1 MHDSQHN
8 LTHTDYQRAAALI
21 GHEANSSAQGM
32 QFVVDQACADN
43 RTAQLL
49 LATIDCY
56 RIITDELRTDGALI
70 AVWQLIE
77 QETRHRDDNGD
88 ARRAATAIIAR
99 RDSDTDTF
107 NAALHEA
114 NAAGRPAELLATVMG
129 IYSAILPELAT
140 PHAAAHLAQWT
151 ARIAGE
157 YRGEQG

>member
-1 MHDSQHN
+1 MPHDPHA

-21 GHEANSSAQGM
+21 GHEANGSAEGM
-32 QFVVDQACADN
+32 QFVVDQACAEN

-56 RIITDELRTDGALI
+56 RTITAELRTDGALI

-77 QETRHRDDNGD
+77 QETRRRNDDGD

-99 RDSDTDTF
+99 RDNDTDTF
-107 NAALHEA
+107 SAVLREA
-114 NAAGRPAELLATVMG
+114 NKVGRPAELLATVVG

-140 PHAAAHLAQWT
+140 PHAVAHLSQWT

-157 YRGEQG
+157 TGGGQG